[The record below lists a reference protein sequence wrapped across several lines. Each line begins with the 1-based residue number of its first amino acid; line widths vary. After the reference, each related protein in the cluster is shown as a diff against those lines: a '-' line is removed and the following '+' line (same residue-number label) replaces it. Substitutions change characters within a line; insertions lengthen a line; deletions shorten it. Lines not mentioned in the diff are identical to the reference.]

1 MKKLGILALLLAV
14 MMIITSIAV
23 AEYTIDEY
31 RWRYSGSTLKK
42 GHGGKNSP
50 HLKQYVANVQG
61 DIWASGDGDCRGV
74 DGIYGNNTVGGVKS
88 YQRVHNLT
96 ADGET
101 GKWTKNPL
109 YHAFKDCG
117 HWDYPGKYD

>member
-42 GHGGKNSP
+42 GHGGKNST
-50 HLKQYVANVQG
+50 HLKQYVCNVQG
-61 DIWASGDGDCRGV
+61 DVNISKLGQCGKR
-74 DGIYGNNTVGGVKS
+74 DGIYGNVTVDGVS
-88 YQRVHNLT
+88 HYQT
-96 ADGET
+96 AMGLASDGQT
-101 GKWTKNPL
+101 GFDTKNKL
-109 YHAFKDCG
+109 YDAGKNRP
-117 HWDYPGKYD
+117 HWSFE

>member
-14 MMIITSIAV
+14 MMIISSVAL

-50 HLKQYVANVQG
+50 HLKQYVCNVQG
-61 DIWASGDGDCRGV
+61 DIKKSGKGDCGKR
-74 DGIYGNNTVGGVKS
+74 DGIYGTNTVNGVIS
-88 YQRVHNLT
+88 YQQNKNLT

-101 GKWTKNPL
+101 GYHTKNKL
-109 YHAFKDCG
+109 YDL
-117 HWDYPGKYD
+117 GKTLDQWTFE

>member
-50 HLKQYVANVQG
+50 HLKQYVCNVQG
-61 DIWASGDGDCRGV
+61 DVNVSNLGKCGKR
-74 DGIYGNNTVGGVKS
+74 DGIYGNVTVDIQCGP
-88 YQRVHNLT
+88 
-96 ADGET
+96 A
-101 GKWTKNPL
+101 PL
-109 YHAFKDCG
+109 PIKAWPEG
-117 HWDYPGKYD
+117 HWLSSGSARPG